1 MKIVREKATAPI
13 RFKDLNTG
21 DVFYD
26 METELIA
33 IKIGWDEALCLEED
47 YSPYRCSEEDVVI
60 YLEAE
65 LVIK

>member
-1 MKIVREKATAPI
+1 MKIVREKATVPI
-13 RFKDLNTG
+13 TFMNLNKG

-47 YSPYRCSEEDVVI
+47 YSPYRCHEDDKVM

>member
-1 MKIVREKATAPI
+1 MKIVRDKATTPI

-47 YSPYRCSEEDVVI
+47 YSPYRCGEDDKVM